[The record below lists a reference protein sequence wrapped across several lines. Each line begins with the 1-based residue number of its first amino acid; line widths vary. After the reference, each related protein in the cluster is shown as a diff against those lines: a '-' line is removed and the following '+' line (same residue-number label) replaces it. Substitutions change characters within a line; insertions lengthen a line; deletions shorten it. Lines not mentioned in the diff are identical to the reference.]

1 MTGPTAPGGWGAPG
15 GPGDEAPREQAPRDP
30 WASPPDERAPRDPW
44 ASPPEP
50 QRSGASPWGA
60 PEPPRPHGAEQHPPQ
75 PHEQHPAEQG
85 WPAQSWPP
93 PPQGAG
99 QDPSW
104 QQWPPPAPAR
114 RRSGRTARLLGAG
127 SAVLLL
133 GVAGGFAGALLQERS
148 QGTGPYPAVAVAD
161 PEPGSTVRP
170 AGSVAEIARTALPS
184 VVALQVEGSGGSG
197 TGSGFVLQ
205 TEAADASEAFVL
217 TNNHVVAGAYDD
229 GVTVVFQDG
238 AQVPGRVVGA
248 DASYDLAVVR
258 VEREGLRPLALG
270 DSASVVV
277 GDRVVAVGAPLGLQ
291 GTVTEG
297 IVSALNRPVSA
308 GGRGAEEASYIQAIQ
323 TDAAINPGNSG
334 GPLLNDRGEV
344 VGVNSAI
351 AALPGAQGGG
361 TAGSIG
367 LGFSIP
373 SAQAG
378 RTAEQLIRTG
388 RAVHP
393 VIRVSLDS
401 QYRGEGVQVLDQPG
415 AVESGGPA
423 DRAGLRPGDVVLAV
437 DGRPVTEAA
446 ELIVDIRAR
455 QPGDTVTLTVRRG
468 GQDLQVPV
476 TLEADG

>member
-1 MTGPTAPGGWGAPG
+1 MSGPPLPEDRDQRTGA
-15 GPGDEAPREQAPRDP
+15 DPRDP
-30 WASPPDERAPRDPW
+30 WA
-44 ASPPEP
+44 
-50 QRSGASPWGA
+50 G
-60 PEPPRPHGAEQHPPQ
+60 PPQ
-75 PHEQHPAEQG
+75 PDPAWGDPAPPGWGEPEPT
-85 WPAQSWPP
+85 WPAHPGPP
-93 PPQGAG
+93 
-99 QDPSW
+99 
-104 QQWPPPAPAR
+104 WPPPAPR
-114 RRSGRTARLLGAG
+114 RDGRAARLLGAG

-133 GVAGGFAGALLQERS
+133 GVTGGFAGALLQERWGGARTYPTVTLPAPAP
-148 QGTGPYPAVAVAD
+148 GTTAR
-161 PEPGSTVRP
+161 PE
-170 AGSVAEIARTALPS
+170 GSVAAIAAAALPS
-184 VVALQVEGSGGSG
+184 VVSLQVEGSGGAG
-197 TGSGFVLQ
+197 TGSGFVLDAGVDGG
-205 TEAADASEAFVL
+205 AAAFVL

-229 GVTVVFQDG
+229 GVTVLFQDG
-238 AQVPGRVVGA
+238 AQAPGEVVGA

-258 VEREGLRPLALG
+258 VERPGLRALAMG
-270 DSASVVV
+270 DSGSVVV

-308 GGRGAEEASYIQAIQ
+308 GGDGAGEASYIQAIQ

-334 GPLLNDRGEV
+334 GPLLDASGQV

-351 AALPGAQGGG
+351 ASVPVVGGS
-361 TAGSIG
+361 AGSIG

-373 SAQAG
+373 SEQAR

-401 QYRGEGVQVLDQPG
+401 QYRGEGVRVVDQPG
-415 AVESGGPA
+415 AVQAGGPG
-423 DRAGLRPGDVVLAV
+423 DRAGLLPGDVVLAV
-437 DGRPVTEAA
+437 DGRPVTEPA

-468 GQDLQVPV
+468 GQDLEVPV

>member
-1 MTGPTAPGGWGAPG
+1 MSWPPGAGERGARPGGDG
-15 GPGDEAPREQAPRDP
+15 PRDP
-30 WASPPDERAPRDPW
+30 WSGPPQHDAP
-44 ASPPEP
+44 A
-50 QRSGASPWGA
+50 WGA
-60 PEPPRPHGAEQHPPQ
+60 APWSSPTDGRGPDPLARRDAHHDAPHDAHGGSHGSDPYGPPG
-75 PHEQHPAEQG
+75 
-85 WPAQSWPP
+85 
-93 PPQGAG
+93 G
-99 QDPSW
+99 QDPQW
-104 QQWPPPAPAR
+104 QAWPPPAPPA
-114 RRSGRTARLLGAG
+114 RRSGRSARALGAG

-133 GVAGGFAGALLQERS
+133 GVVGGLAGGLLQDRWDGTRS
-148 QGTGPYPAVAVAD
+148 YPSVTLAAPA
-161 PEPGSTVRP
+161 PGSTERP
-170 AGSVAEIARTALPS
+170 AGTVAAIAAAALPS
-184 VVALQVEGSGGSG
+184 VVALQVQGEQGSG
-197 TGSGFVLQ
+197 TGSGFVL
-205 TEAADASEAFVL
+205 DAGLDGGSAAFVL

-229 GVTVVFQDG
+229 GVTVLFQDG
-238 AQVPGRVVGA
+238 AQAAGEVVGA

-258 VEREGLRPLALG
+258 VERSGLRALRMG
-270 DSASVVV
+270 DSGSVVV
-277 GDRVVAVGAPLGLQ
+277 GDPVVAVGAPLGLQ

-308 GGRGAEEASYIQAIQ
+308 GGEGAGAASYIQAIQ

-351 AALPGAQGGG
+351 ASLTGGAAGSA
-361 TAGSIG
+361 AGSIG

-373 SAQAG
+373 SEQAR

-393 VIRVSLDS
+393 VIRVSLDN
-401 QYRGEGVQVLDQPG
+401 QYGGEGVRILDQPG
-415 AVESGGPA
+415 AVQGGGPG
-423 DRAGLRPGDVVLAV
+423 DRAGLRPGDVVLAI
-437 DGRPVTEAA
+437 DDRPVTDPA